1 MSKIRRLSGLSKH
14 SPSHFGQWKRCQNR
28 LCPRIMRS
36 CGQFPAGT
44 VSEFPNRPMCQNKR
58 PGKRLILD
66 NYWRRARYWSKLTT
80 DASLPARFAPSVH
93 YLAPAAC
100 SSSPSAL
107 YLVPAASATVFSLA
121 ITYLFL
127 KKCMTTAAI
136 TMDIAATLVLEMN
149 MTSPG
154 VCSPALVKCAR

>member
-1 MSKIRRLSGLSKH
+1 MILPNDSIFANMGSFGKIINILLPVFGIFGIGSREYLSKIRRLSGLSRH

-44 VSEFPNRPMCQNKR
+44 VSEFPNRPMCPNKR

-66 NYWRRARYWSKLTT
+66 NYWRRARYCSKLTT

-93 YLAPAAC
+93 YLAPASC
-100 SSSPSAL
+100 ISSPSAL
-107 YLVPAASATVFSLA
+107 YLVPATSATVFSLA

-127 KKCMTTAAI
+127 KK
-136 TMDIAATLVLEMN
+136 
-149 MTSPG
+149 
-154 VCSPALVKCAR
+154 